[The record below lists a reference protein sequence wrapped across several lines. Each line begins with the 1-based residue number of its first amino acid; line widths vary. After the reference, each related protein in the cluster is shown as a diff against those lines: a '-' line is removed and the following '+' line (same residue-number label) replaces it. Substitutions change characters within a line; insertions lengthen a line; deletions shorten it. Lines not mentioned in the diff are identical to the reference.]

1 MPQEYK
7 LLGYQPHPLPSP
19 DSYVAPGLL
28 RPLRTG
34 AREEVEVV
42 GLPPS
47 PQGGLRL
54 LSAGCGQGQCW
65 TLPSPPGSTPIGL
78 WPLAAGCGLEGGEVH
93 VTDLEEEEGGREGRE
108 TTSPIIPPSSL
119 FDAPAYP
126 PLHIFVSLTGQCHCK
141 VVPGHPTSSLC
152 PHRCLVGVSRQ
163 PLPQPPTRRGG
174 CSATSSPSSA
184 TRQTKP
190 SYKRR

>member
-1 MPQEYK
+1 MPLQVPQEYK

-47 PQGGLRL
+47 LQGGLRL
-54 LSAGCGQGQCW
+54 LSAGCVQSQCW
-65 TLPSPPGSTPIGL
+65 TLPSPPGSTPTGL

-126 PLHIFVSLTGQCHCK
+126 PLHIFVSLAGQCHVTARLFLVIQPLLSAHKDALWAC
-141 VVPGHPTSSLC
+141 PDSLC
-152 PHRCLVGVSRQ
+152 PNA
-163 PLPQPPTRRGG
+163 PLGGEAAAPP
-174 CSATSSPSSA
+174 P
-184 TRQTKP
+184 P
-190 SYKRR
+190 PPVLPD